1 MIAGWCASG
10 ILNNAYID
18 SYSLTVVKRGMNFSS
33 FSYGVLLDTAVMILM
48 TYLVGR
54 KNLKQ
59 ETAFL
64 ISNSE
69 SKKDYSIIDK
79 LSNHI
84 TKFLPEKIRFSVR
97 IALRKPI
104 TIILTMIAVM
114 TAMTLVIMSISLNL
128 SSKKVY
134 DIQTEGRTYQWDT
147 KYSGYLNENNN
158 KRNNNDENNNN
169 GNKINTKE
177 EIRYLEEEVK
187 LIVPSYKKASIT
199 QKIVGLENLNNLFQ
213 LVNKEGKNIDLPL
226 GNQIIISEELEEVY
240 GVKPGDKIKI
250 IYNGKNYPC
259 LVADIARNAEQK
271 RIYIS
276 KDTLTKWIGND
287 ANIYNGILS
296 MRQPAERGKSV
307 SMKERL
313 EELDRAAV
321 SNRTSAVL
329 NQILGGVLGCLLI
342 YLVILLNFND
352 SMKEILT
359 LHLLGYRT
367 KQINTMLI
375 SIYRPIIGF
384 SFLIMI
390 YPSIYI
396 CKSIQRNLSIQTND
410 YMPFQTNISVLI
422 FTFILI
428 NIIYNAVKYAFGK
441 KIRKIIIQ
449 EDIQKQL
456 F

>member
-1 MIAGWCASG
+1 
-10 ILNNAYID
+10 
-18 SYSLTVVKRGMNFSS
+18 
-33 FSYGVLLDTAVMILM
+33 
-48 TYLVGR
+48 
-54 KNLKQ
+54 
-59 ETAFL
+59 
-64 ISNSE
+64 
-69 SKKDYSIIDK
+69 
-79 LSNHI
+79 
-84 TKFLPEKIRFSVR
+84 
-97 IALRKPI
+97 
-104 TIILTMIAVM
+104 
-114 TAMTLVIMSISLNL
+114 
-128 SSKKVY
+128 
-134 DIQTEGRTYQWDT
+134 
-147 KYSGYLNENNN
+147 
-158 KRNNNDENNNN
+158 
-169 GNKINTKE
+169 
-177 EIRYLEEEVK
+177 
-187 LIVPSYKKASIT
+187 
-199 QKIVGLENLNNLFQ
+199 
-213 LVNKEGKNIDLPL
+213 
-226 GNQIIISEELEEVY
+226 
-240 GVKPGDKIKI
+240 
-250 IYNGKNYPC
+250 
-259 LVADIARNAEQK
+259 LVAGIARNAEQK

-352 SMKEILT
+352 SMKEILI

-384 SFLIMI
+384 SFFIMI

-428 NIIYNAVKYAFGK
+428 NIIYNAVKYVFGK